1 MGSFGSIRCFVAPLS
16 VPPGLIKLTYVVVL
30 VKLRRLTGIHLV
42 TYCLNQKSRKAFVG
56 LAPAPWT
63 GWGIYAKQLCMA
75 LVSEG
80 LAWPHTPFGAGKT
93 EACGYDWSLLSRR
106 INAESL
112 ALFGALPPSKYDQ
125 GQIYDYIFHGFGN
138 GLNEANNLP
147 LIGGKKVAIGFFEV
161 TKLGG
166 DLVDYLN
173 QFDLIVAGSTWNKNI
188 LIRHGLSRVEM
199 VLQGVDASV
208 FNPMPVQRIINSSI
222 VIFSGVSSRSVRAK
236 TLLSRH
242 SRNYF

>member
-1 MGSFGSIRCFVAPLS
+1 MD
-16 VPPGLIKLTYVVVL
+16 GL
-30 VKLRRLTGIHLV
+30 
-42 TYCLNQKSRKAFVG
+42 
-56 LAPAPWT
+56 
-63 GWGIYAKQLCMA
+63 GIYAKQLCMA

-93 EACGYDWSLLSRR
+93 EACGYDWSLPCR

-138 GLNEANNLP
+138 GLMKPQFASHWWQE
-147 LIGGKKVAIGFFEV
+147 GYDHFFEV

-173 QFDLIVAGSTWNKNI
+173 QFDLIAGSTWNKNI
-188 LIRHGLSRVEM
+188 LIRHGLP
-199 VLQGVDASV
+199 L
-208 FNPMPVQRIINSSI
+208 
-222 VIFSGVSSRSVRAK
+222 
-236 TLLSRH
+236 
-242 SRNYF
+242 